1 MTKVLLE
8 QWKRTGIGDPAA
20 EDLLRFSATY
30 FEIYYIRGVRELV
43 LLLIILTNNKSKKER
58 KIERTVLF
66 PTPTD
71 NTA

>member
-1 MTKVLLE
+1 MDTIP
-8 QWKRTGIGDPAA
+8 QRIGRLKKPKAG
-20 EDLLRFSATY
+20 
-30 FEIYYIRGVRELV
+30 EIYIRGVRELV